1 MEYRRNRRN
10 EDTGRGRRAPGAE
23 KEPDWLDEET
33 AMSQDLEEGNAD
45 RKASARQRVLKPGP
59 VMIALLA
66 VLLLAGC
73 TLTLLILQAVGSGRH
88 QEKQRIKEE
97 QMARQLEEIQLY
109 LFSMDETLAGGQLS
123 ADDGSYERLTAEV
136 GTLQRNLV
144 EYRDNNVIQDDAIGE
159 DLDGVIAQLDSIQE
173 NLEEERKAAEKREE
187 NGVSGNQ
194 QAAKELQSNVDS
206 QLSSVREDIRK
217 LIQEASGESKAEYK
231 ELLNVLNGTDAEL
244 GTLEKEIASV
254 KEQVQSTMKQGFT
267 SIDGN
272 VSGLKGSVG
281 GVRETMESVKG
292 QQAELKTQQENLKAA
307 VEAQQIEQKSALES
321 LALSLA
327 EQQKSTLEQVKG
339 TEESLGQKLEDTAET
354 LKEQL
359 NENAGRQKEGINQLQ
374 DLAESSKEAAESRK
388 ELLTR
393 VEKMQESQEETGR
406 ALALVQ
412 EKLEEISKKA
422 PAKEPERHFHI
433 DWDGNEVTAETSRK
447 EGGCFH
453 EPVYQLDENGA
464 PAADE
469 NGEKIITGY
478 RASCRYA
485 Q

>member
-1 MEYRRNRRN
+1 MS
-10 EDTGRGRRAPGAE
+10 GVG

-33 AMSQDLEEGNAD
+33 TVPQDTQINHAAG
-45 RKASARQRVLKPGP
+45 KALAKPGMGKPGP

-88 QEKQRIKEE
+88 QEEQRIKEE

-109 LFSMDETLAGGQLS
+109 LSSMDETLAGGQLS

-136 GTLQRNLV
+136 GTLQRNLT

-173 NLEEERKAAEKREE
+173 NLEEERKAAEQREE
-187 NGVSGNQ
+187 DGTSGNR
-194 QAAKELQSNVDS
+194 QAARELQSNVDS

-231 ELLNVLNGTDAEL
+231 ELLNVLNGTDREL

-254 KEQVQSTMKQGFT
+254 KEQMQSTMKQGFT

-272 VSGLKGSVG
+272 VSGLKGSVS
-281 GVRETMESVKG
+281 GVKETVESVKE
-292 QQAELKTQQENLKAA
+292 QQAELRVQQDGLKTA
-307 VEAQQIEQKSALES
+307 VEAQQEEQKGALES
-321 LALSLA
+321 LALSLT

-339 TEESLGQKLEDTAET
+339 TEESLGKKLEDTAGA
-354 LKEQL
+354 LQEQL
-359 NENAGRQKEGINQLQ
+359 NENAGRQKEGMDRLQ
-374 DLAESSKEAAESRK
+374 DLAESSQEAAESRK
-388 ELLTR
+388 ELLAR
-393 VEKMQESQEETGR
+393 AEKLQASQEESGK

-412 EKLEEISKKA
+412 EKLEELSQKT
-422 PAKEPERHFHI
+422 PAQEQGRHLHI
-433 DWDGNEVTAETSRK
+433 DWDGNEVTEETSSK

-453 EPVYQLDENGA
+453 TPVYQLDEGGE
-464 PAADE
+464 PMADE
-469 NGEKIITGY
+469 SGEKIITGY